1 MHGHNVAKN
10 GEKLPP
16 KFIPARPKTNPK
28 RGEVL
33 VFVSSGGHIDILGAV
48 RTPYTRFRHAALLFP
63 LTDSKQVLNNHTG
76 IDLPGNTAAREDA
89 LALARDL
96 EHGVI
101 MPGCTATLK
110 GATNLQ
116 DAALALAVKSGHSE
130 SLGGV

>member
-16 KFIPARPKTNPK
+16 KFIPARPKTNPT

-96 EHGVI
+96 EHRAI
-101 MPGCTATLK
+101 MPGWNWTGWFVIIVDGHG
-110 GATNLQ
+110 GADSGCLT
-116 DAALALAVKSGHSE
+116 LAVGSRR
-130 SLGGV
+130 